1 MIRVNETTLDFD
13 AAAGTKQRPG
23 RGVSRFQCLHVGVPN
38 AWNAKMLRHPR
49 AHQRFRNTGKTRML
63 VQLVYSSLATE
74 PMPKSKLYKI
84 LVQARGNNK
93 RADVTG
99 LLVFVDGKFLQVLEG
114 EADLVSQVL
123 RKIAVDTRHKDMKV
137 ISEKSIQQRTFASWQ
152 MAYASPSAR
161 ELAAWAGLRDTTTI
175 DGTLASLEQD
185 PNRVSDILTKL
196 LGAISDDALGAD
208 TQSS

>member
-1 MIRVNETTLDFD
+1 
-13 AAAGTKQRPG
+13 
-23 RGVSRFQCLHVGVPN
+23 
-38 AWNAKMLRHPR
+38 
-49 AHQRFRNTGKTRML
+49 ML

-123 RKIAVDTRHKDMKV
+123 KKIAADTRHKDMKV

-196 LGAISDDALGAD
+196 LGAISDDALGAE